1 MNTDAEI
8 YLRILADMHFMSEI
22 IRINI
27 NEADSFC
34 GKMLRERYAIERET
48 VRLDEERQQRE
59 YEARRIQENANQ
71 VELKE
76 RNTDD

>member
-1 MNTDAEI
+1 MNDAKEI
-8 YLRILADMHFMSEI
+8 YLRVYNRLSDMLAIIECADKQADEYPATLLRELI
-22 IRINI
+22 IRERKAYNV
-27 NEADSFC
+27 EKD
-34 GKMLRERYAIERET
+34 RE
-48 VRLDEERQQRE
+48 QRE

>member
-1 MNTDAEI
+1 MNDAKEI
-8 YLRILADMHFMSEI
+8 YLRVYNRLSDMLAIIECADKQADEYPATLLRELI
-22 IRINI
+22 IRERNAY
-27 NEADSFC
+27 NVEKD
-34 GKMLRERYAIERET
+34 RE
-48 VRLDEERQQRE
+48 QRE